1 MEVIRISEL
10 KKVYRHKSNET
21 LALSGINLT
30 INQGELVAIMGPSG
44 SGKST
49 LLNILGLMDSPSEGE
64 YFLKGQSVH
73 QIRRHNAHITRNQMI
88 GFVFQYFALLK
99 DYTAQDNVILPLT
112 YRRLRNKE
120 RVAKARNYLQKVGLE
135 EHAHK
140 KPDELSGGQQQRVAI
155 ARALV
160 GEPAI
165 ILADEPT
172 GNLDRKTGEDIMDLL
187 QEINREGKT
196 IIIVTHD
203 LEVAKKCHRIIEIVD
218 GTIHTDQPNLAS
230 WIVNEYEL

>member
-1 MEVIRISEL
+1 MMELIKL
-10 KKVYRHKSNET
+10 KDIKKTYSHKSNPT
-21 LALSGINLT
+21 YALNGINLT
-30 INQGELVAIMGPSG
+30 VRQGELIAIMGPSG

-64 YFLKGQSVH
+64 YFLGGRPFQE
-73 QIRRHNAHITRNQMI
+73 IRNHKIHKTRNQMI

-99 DYTAQDNVILPLT
+99 DYTVQENVVLPLT

-120 RVAKARNYLQKVGLE
+120 RIAKAKFYLKKVGLE
-135 EHAHK
+135 EHTHK

-160 GEPAI
+160 GEPEL

-172 GNLDRKTGEDIMDLL
+172 GNLDRKTGSEIIGLL
-187 QEINREGKT
+187 RQLNQEGKT
-196 IIIVTHD
+196 IIVVTHD
-203 LEVAKKCHRIIEIVD
+203 LDVAKKCDRIIEIID
-218 GTIHTDQPNLAS
+218 GKIHTDQLITTAS
-230 WIVNEYEL
+230 PFCN